1 MAMKIFRIHLESKH
15 HRIVDTFAERDGV
28 SKAEA
33 IRRMIGNHDMS
44 KDLST
49 HDGPRRSKKCTGIHL
64 DEQHQQVLG
73 ELATRYTISRGEAA
87 RRIIASYRVAIVPSP
102 SPPTPPKRVAMGAA
116 AAAH

>member
-1 MAMKIFRIHLESKH
+1 MAMKIFRIHLEAKH
-15 HRIVDTFAERDGV
+15 HRIVDTFAERDGGV

-33 IRRMIGNHDMS
+33 IRRMIGNHDLS

-64 DEQHQQVLG
+64 EVEHERVLEQ
-73 ELATRYTISRGEAA
+73 LAERYSISKGEAA

-102 SPPTPPKRVAMGAA
+102 SPPIAMGDAA
-116 AAAH
+116 AL